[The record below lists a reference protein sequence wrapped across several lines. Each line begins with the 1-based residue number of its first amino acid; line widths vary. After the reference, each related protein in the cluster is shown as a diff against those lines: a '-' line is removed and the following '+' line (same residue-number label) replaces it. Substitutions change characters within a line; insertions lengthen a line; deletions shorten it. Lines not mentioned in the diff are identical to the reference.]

1 MDWIA
6 AIEREGRALS
16 TAARHDFKAPV
27 PACPGW
33 DVDDL
38 LAHIGMIHHRNANI
52 IRTGRTAP
60 PSKDDGSIP
69 EPPSSNLLAW
79 YEAGLADLL
88 EAGRAA
94 DPTVALWSFTG
105 LVPLEWWLRRMA
117 HETTVHRVDA
127 EQATG
132 VAGPIDPAFA
142 ADGIDE
148 LLAVLLV
155 ARRAQERTGDG
166 ETVHV
171 HTTDTEGEWHLTLTD
186 AGMVV
191 VRGHLKGDLAVR
203 GPAADLLLWLWGR
216 RPAEGLEVFG
226 DAPLADR
233 FRELTAL

>member
-38 LAHIGMIHHRNANI
+38 LAHIAVLHHRNANL
-52 IRTGRTAP
+52 IRTGRTTP

-69 EPPSSNLLAW
+69 QAPSSNLLAW

-88 EAGRAA
+88 DAA
-94 DPTVALWSFTG
+94 RTTDPATQSWSFTG
-105 LVPLEWWLRRMA
+105 TVPVEWWLRRMA

-132 VAGPIDPAFA
+132 VVGPIDPAFA
-142 ADGIDE
+142 VDGIDE
-148 LLAVLLV
+148 LFGVLLT
-155 ARRAQERTGDG
+155 ARRAGQRTGDG

-171 HTTDTEGEWHLTLTD
+171 HTTDAEGEWLLTLTGD
-186 AGMVV
+186 GITVE
-191 VRGHLKGDLAVR
+191 RGHLKGDLAVR

-216 RPAEGLEVFG
+216 RDDEGLERFG
-226 DAPLADR
+226 DAALADR
-233 FRELTAL
+233 FRELTAI